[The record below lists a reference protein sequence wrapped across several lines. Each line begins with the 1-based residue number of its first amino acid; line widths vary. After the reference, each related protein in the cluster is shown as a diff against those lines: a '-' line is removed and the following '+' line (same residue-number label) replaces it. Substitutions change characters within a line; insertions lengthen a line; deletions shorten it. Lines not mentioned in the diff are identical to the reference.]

1 MSLAPRTPTNQTTTN
16 QTNANNMVDKQ
27 TYIFTAF
34 ETVNP
39 AICDKLATMS
49 FDDFLTFWDLNEL
62 NNEGETENAI
72 TQYNIITQ
80 YCQEQQKANYNL
92 ERKYTYAAN
101 ATKGRIFVDGIG
113 LQRIYNQFRG
123 CLCEEVYYDLD
134 MVSAHHSIL
143 LYICRENEIATPI
156 LSQYVANRENYL
168 AQLMQDENISRDEAK
183 RLFIIALNKTKDTEK
198 NYKRKI
204 KNKFYLSF
212 DKEIHEI
219 QQKLIEK
226 YPVEV
231 KHLMTHNYKAKYN
244 LNGCLTN
251 ILMTTIENEILQKTI
266 TYLKS
271 KNIIPD
277 VPMFDG
283 VMFRMSSYF
292 SPIDDLISQLNTLTR
307 SYGVKWSHK
316 PHNTELKTRI
326 LSLEKTNNLTF
337 FGTSV
342 IQIGKYLWDNIFAS
356 RIVSCNGL
364 LYMKSFTDNLYIS
377 NEKIIKSVIHNYICA
392 QNLYLITDSD
402 GGTEPLTCKFR
413 NVKDVV
419 EHITILAMDAS
430 NNDPYF
436 MGTLFSKSIC
446 KLNFKNGVYD
456 FREMHFINDPTQIE
470 GLFKINYDYTDT
482 RDTALMEEIYD
493 RIINPMFGI
502 KNETDLEQL
511 RIKTQLR
518 DCILYS
524 LARAVAGFYEDKKWF
539 MLEGLR
545 NSGKGVLFGLL
556 DTTIGPYMTSCDSRN
571 FLFKPSGSGN
581 DIAKDNMFL
590 FDMQLNRIINTQ
602 EFTITPGKKS
612 FINGGIIKQ
621 ICSGG
626 DDIETRAHYGMPIK
640 IKCQA
645 ALMFAANEYP
655 DISPANCF
663 EECIVWSMNGKFIN
677 TDAGEVPVAGYMNYP
692 KDTSIKQFIK
702 RPEVGLAFLHILINA
717 LGLTQEQRKY
727 PDETRDE
734 LATANEQMDTQSSAN
749 VLNSVVRFTGSSAD
763 TVSNSDLATALQAKN
778 IVLGKMLL
786 SKQLK
791 LMGAVPYKL
800 RGGERGY
807 SHISII

>member
-1 MSLAPRTPTNQTTTN
+1 MSSELVNNT
-16 QTNANNMVDKQ
+16 ANKP

-34 ETVNP
+34 ETVNRD
-39 AICDKLATMS
+39 ICDKLATMA
-49 FDDFLTFWDLNEL
+49 FTDFLKFWNPDEL
-62 NNEGETENAI
+62 NNEGAQESAI
-72 TQYNIITQ
+72 NQYNIITQ

-92 ERKYTYAAN
+92 ERKYTYSAN
-101 ATKGRIFVDGIG
+101 ATKGRIFVEGYG

-123 CLCEEVYYDLD
+123 CLCDGLYYDLD
-134 MVSAHHSIL
+134 MVAAHHAIL
-143 LYICRENEIATPI
+143 LYICRKKDITAPI
-156 LSQYVANRENYL
+156 LSQYVANREKYL
-168 AQLMQDENISRDEAK
+168 AELSQDDGMTRDEAK
-183 RLFIIALNKTKDTEK
+183 RLFIISLNKTKETEK
-198 NYKRKI
+198 IHKRKI

-219 QQKLIEK
+219 QQKLVDK
-226 YPVEV
+226 YPTEV
-231 KHLMTHNYKAKYN
+231 KHLLANNYKAKDN

-266 TYLKS
+266 TYLKT

-277 VPMFDG
+277 IPMFDG
-283 VMFRMSSYF
+283 VMFRVSSY
-292 SPIDDLISQLNTLTR
+292 SNSIDDLILQLNALTR
-307 SYGVKWSHK
+307 SYGVKWNHK

-326 LSLEKTNNLTF
+326 LSLATTNHLTF
-337 FGTSV
+337 FGASV
-342 IQIGKYLWDNIFAS
+342 IHIGKYLWDNIFAS

-392 QNLYLITDSD
+392 QDLYLITDSD
-402 GGTEPLTCKFR
+402 GAIEPLTRKFR

-419 EHITILAMDAS
+419 EHITILAMDAR

-436 MGTLFSKSIC
+436 MATLFEKSIC

-456 FREMHFINDPTQIE
+456 FGEMRFINDPTKIE
-470 GLFKINYDYTDT
+470 GLFKINYDYSDARNTELI
-482 RDTALMEEIYD
+482 AEIYD

-502 KNETDLEQL
+502 KNETDPGQL
-511 RIKTQLR
+511 QVKTQLR

-571 FLFKPSGSGN
+571 FLFKPTGSGN
-581 DIAKDNMFL
+581 DSAKENMFL

-602 EFTITPGKKS
+602 EFIIDPKKKS

-663 EECIVWSMNGKFIN
+663 EECIVWAMNGKFIN
-677 TDAGEVPVAGYMNYP
+677 IEAGESPVAGYMNYP
-692 KDTSIKQFIK
+692 KDITIKQFIK
-702 RPEVGLAFLHILINA
+702 RPEVGLAFLHILITA
-717 LGLTQEQRKY
+717 LSFTPEQHKY

-734 LATANEQMDTQSSAN
+734 LAAANEQMDTQSSVN
-749 VLNSVVRFTGSSAD
+749 VLNSVVRFTGSASD
-763 TVSNSDLATALQAKN
+763 SVSNADLSAALQAKN

-786 SKQLK
+786 AKQLK
-791 LMGAVPYKL
+791 LLGAIPFNKNGL
-800 RGGERGY
+800 RGY
-807 SHISII
+807 SKIAIIN

>member
-1 MSLAPRTPTNQTTTN
+1 MSSELVNNT
-16 QTNANNMVDKQ
+16 ANNLS
-27 TYIFTAF
+27 YIFTAF
-34 ETVNP
+34 ETVNRD
-39 AICDKLATMS
+39 ICDKLATMA
-49 FDDFLTFWDLNEL
+49 FNDFLTFWDPNEL
-62 NNEGETENAI
+62 NNEGERDTTI
-72 TQYNIITQ
+72 KQFNIITQ

-92 ERKYTYAAN
+92 ERKYTYSVN
-101 ATKGRIFVDGIG
+101 SKKGRIFVEGHG

-123 CLCEEVYYDLD
+123 CLCDGLYYDLD
-134 MVSAHHSIL
+134 MVAAHHAIL
-143 LYICRENEIATPI
+143 LYICRKKDIPAPI
-156 LSQYVANRENYL
+156 LSQYVANREKYL
-168 AQLMQDENISRDEAK
+168 SELSQDDGMTRDEAK
-183 RLFIIALNKTKDTEK
+183 RLFIIALNKTKETE
-198 NYKRKI
+198 NIHKRKI
-204 KNKFYLSF
+204 KNKFYQTF

-219 QQKLIEK
+219 QLKLIEK
-226 YPVEV
+226 FPSEV
-231 KHLMTHNYKAKYN
+231 KHLMANNYKAKEN

-283 VMFRMSSYF
+283 VMFRVSSY
-292 SPIDDLISQLNTLTR
+292 SNSIDELIPQLNALTR
-307 SYGVKWSHK
+307 SYNVKWSHK

-326 LSLEKTNNLTF
+326 LSLAKTNNLTF
-337 FGTSV
+337 FGASV
-342 IQIGKYLWDNIFAS
+342 IHIGKYLWDNIFSS
-356 RIVSCNGL
+356 RIVSCNSL

-377 NEKIIKSVIHNYICA
+377 NEKIIKSVIHNYVCA
-392 QNLYLITDSD
+392 QDLYLITDSE
-402 GGTEPLTCKFR
+402 GGTEPLTRKFR

-419 EHITILAMDAS
+419 EHITILAMDAR

-436 MGTLFSKSIC
+436 MATLFEKTIC

-456 FREMHFINDPTQIE
+456 FREMRFINDPAKIE
-470 GLFKINYDYTDT
+470 GLFKINYDYSDA
-482 RDTALMEEIYD
+482 RNNELIAEIYD

-502 KNETDLEQL
+502 KNETDPVQL
-511 RIKTQLR
+511 QVKTQLR

-524 LARAVAGFYEDKKWF
+524 LARAIAGFYEDKKWF

-571 FLFKPSGSGN
+571 FLFKPAGTGN
-581 DIAKDNMFL
+581 DSAKENMFL

-602 EFTITPGKKS
+602 EFIIDPKKKS

-663 EECIVWSMNGKFIN
+663 EECIVWAMNGKFIN
-677 TDAGEVPVAGYMNYP
+677 TAAGEAPVAGYMNYP
-692 KDTSIKQFIK
+692 KDITIKQFIK
-702 RPEVGLAFLHILINA
+702 RPEVGLAFLHILITA
-717 LGLTQEQRKY
+717 LGFTPEQRKY

-734 LATANEQMDTQSSAN
+734 LAAANEQMDTQSSAN
-749 VLNSVVRFTGSSAD
+749 VLNSVVQFTGSATDS
-763 TVSNSDLATALQAKN
+763 VSNADLAAALQAKN

-786 SKQLK
+786 AKQLK
-791 LMGAVPYKL
+791 LMGAIPFNKNGL
-800 RGGERGY
+800 RGY
-807 SHISII
+807 CKIAIIN

>member
-1 MSLAPRTPTNQTTTN
+1 MSSEPNTTTKIPTTLDAVN
-16 QTNANNMVDKQ
+16 TTSTSKPN
-27 TYIFTAF
+27 YIFTAF
-34 ETVNP
+34 ETVKQD
-39 AICDKLATMS
+39 ICDKLATMA
-49 FDDFLTFWDLNEL
+49 FNDFLTFWDPNEL
-62 NNEGETENAI
+62 NNEGNPETAI
-72 TQYNIITQ
+72 TQFNIITQ

-92 ERKYTYAAN
+92 ERKYTYSTN
-101 ATKGRIFVDGIG
+101 SIKGRIFVDGIG

-123 CLCEEVYYDLD
+123 CLCDGLYYDLD
-134 MVSAHHSIL
+134 MIAAHHAIL
-143 LYICRENEIATPI
+143 LYICRKKDIPAPI

-168 AQLMQDENISRDEAK
+168 AQLMQDDGIPRDEAK
-183 RLFIIALNKTKDTEK
+183 QLFIIALNKTKETEK
-198 NYKRKI
+198 IHKRKI
-204 KNKFYLSF
+204 KNKFYQSF

-219 QQKLIEK
+219 QQKLIDK
-226 YPVEV
+226 HPAEV
-231 KHLMTHNYKAKYN
+231 KHLREHNYKAKEN

-251 ILMTTIENEILQKTI
+251 VLMTTIENEILQKTI
-266 TYLKS
+266 TYLQS

-283 VMFRMSSYF
+283 VMFRVSSY
-292 SPIDDLISQLNTLTR
+292 SNLIDDIIPQLNTLTR

-316 PHNTELKTRI
+316 PHNTALKTRI
-326 LSLEKTNNLTF
+326 LSLTKTNHLTF

-342 IQIGKYLWDNIFAS
+342 IQIGKYLWDHVFSS

-377 NEKIIKSVIHNYICA
+377 NEKIIKSVLHNYICA
-392 QNLYLITDSD
+392 QELYLITDCE
-402 GGTEPLTCKFR
+402 GGTEPLTRKFK
-413 NVKDVV
+413 NVKDIV
-419 EHITILAMDAS
+419 EHISILAMDAS

-436 MGTLFSKSIC
+436 MGTLFEKSIC

-456 FREMHFINDPTQIE
+456 FREMHFINDPTKIE

-482 RDTALMEEIYD
+482 RNTELIAELYD

-502 KNETDLEQL
+502 KNETDPEQL

-524 LARAVAGFYEDKKWF
+524 LARAVAGFFEDKKWF

-545 NSGKGVLFGLL
+545 NSGKGVIFGLL
-556 DTTIGPYMTSCDSRN
+556 DTAVGPYMTSCDSRN
-571 FLFKPSGSGN
+571 FLFKPAGAGN
-581 DIAKDNMFL
+581 DVAKDNMFL

-663 EECIVWSMNGKFIN
+663 EECIIWAMNGKFIN
-677 TDAGEVPVAGYMNYP
+677 SEAGEQPVAGYMNYQ
-692 KDTSIKQFIK
+692 KDATIKQFIK
-702 RPEVGLAFLHILINA
+702 RPEVGLAFLHILITA
-717 LGLTQEQRKY
+717 LGFTPEQRKY

-734 LATANEQMDTQSSAN
+734 LATANEQMDTQSSMN
-749 VLNSVVRFTGSSAD
+749 VLNSVVRFTGSATDS
-763 TVSNSDLATALQAKN
+763 VSNSDLVAALQAKN

-786 SKQLK
+786 AKQLK
-791 LMGAVPYKL
+791 LMGAIPYKL

-807 SHISII
+807 SNISIV